1 MKSDWFNMRH
11 ISIPVFRSKSPT
23 FDSLADAI
31 RDTEQENKGDLP
43 FGSQGPFFHHI
54 YNSENPPT

>member
-1 MKSDWFNMRH
+1 M
-11 ISIPVFRSKSPT
+11 

-43 FGSQGPFFHHI
+43 FGSQGPFFQHI
-54 YNSENPPT
+54 CNSENLPT